1 LRIKLDLFLEDDNM
15 NLDEF
20 DQAAREVIDLCDKT
34 SHGIFARL
42 SWNDWEEIKQMSTEE
57 IRSRLR
63 GINYSLKHSVSVSDM
78 ELKTLLELELERRR
92 KLRAESIR

>member
-1 LRIKLDLFLEDDNM
+1 M
-15 NLDEF
+15 GLDEF

-34 SHGIFARL
+34 SCGIFARL
-42 SWNDWEEIKQMSTEE
+42 SWNDWEKIKQMPTEE
-57 IRSRLR
+57 IRSRLS

-78 ELKTLLELELERRR
+78 ELKTLLELERRR